1 MKGNSYDSRQVKPQ
15 ERAKAE
21 RVKSKEVRENG
32 KAKQT

>member
-1 MKGNSYDSRQVKPQ
+1 MKENSYDSRQAKLQ

-21 RVKSKEVRENG
+21 RVKSKEVKKNG